1 LQISQ
6 IDIEKIISIVQ
17 NNRKIERDSKR
28 FVSIPRTAMGTLRQ
42 DLINTLGV
50 DRTKG
55 FLMRYGW
62 NCGASDAN
70 EVKQKKWNSP
80 RDLVLEGTRMC
91 TMRGYGLI
99 EPLKVSLDLKNSEGI
114 CKNSYEAEE
123 HIKYFGY
130 SDSFVCHTLIGYAS
144 GYLSTITGEKIIAK
158 EAQCSGRGDEHCYW
172 VAKPVEEWGDD
183 IKEYL
188 TYFEEENL
196 AQELDQA
203 YQNLKIKLD
212 IFNKGYLVQ
221 QQLMQTVLWEEDLNS
236 IAQTV
241 FNSTQVPVLIEDSHF
256 KPIAFAGINFE
267 IAQMYSRSL
276 NDCFFER
283 DEKGLNKLNWS
294 NPIEE
299 IPISNHCLRLITP
312 IRVRQH
318 IVGYASFISEGSP
331 FEESDYFILGQT
343 SLASS
348 LHFLNEH
355 VRLDAELRTRGDF
368 LEEILSQKISL
379 QEILNRA
386 QYIEFNL
393 QGSYSILTLDK
404 QEIHGNEE
412 ESYKLTDELV
422 KSLSAFFKE
431 REINVLIGKKLG
443 CVVILLSDTKIVE
456 KNENINRLCQEIIDY
471 CRYLNSKY
479 HYKLGVSSES
489 TSILEASDLYEESL
503 AALKVA
509 NEQKNI
515 ISFCSL
521 GIVGILFQSKNKKGI
536 RKFSNKL
543 LGKLLEED
551 QDRNMELT
559 TTLYHYLNNGCNAQ
573 KTAKATNFSI
583 TGMRYRLK
591 RINELLSVDFN
602 EPGVSYQL
610 YLAIQSLIVLG
621 DLEIQQIENLS
632 TK

>member
-1 LQISQ
+1 MHSLQITKV
-6 IDIEKIISIVQ
+6 DIEKIISIVQ
-17 NNRKIERDSKR
+17 NNKKIEGDAKR

-62 NCGASDAN
+62 NCGVSDAN
-70 EVKQKKWNSP
+70 EVKQKEWDSP
-80 RDLVLEGTRMC
+80 RELVLEGTRMC
-91 TMRGYGLI
+91 TMRGYGVI

-130 SDSFVCHTLIGYAS
+130 SDSFVCHTLMGYAS
-144 GYLSTITGEKIIAK
+144 GYLTTITGEKIIAK
-158 EAQCSGRGDEHCYW
+158 EVQCSGHGDEHCYW
-172 VAKPVEEWGDD
+172 VAKPVDEWGED
-183 IKEYL
+183 IQDYL
-188 TYFEEENL
+188 AYFEVENL

-203 YQNLKIKLD
+203 YQHLKTKLD
-212 IFNKGYLVQ
+212 IFNKGYHIQ

-241 FNSTQVPVLIEDSHF
+241 YDSTEVPVLIEDCHF
-256 KPIAFAGINFE
+256 KPIAFAGIIPE
-267 IAQMYSRSL
+267 KAKMYSQSL
-276 NDCFFER
+276 NDFLIER
-283 DEKGLNKLNWS
+283 NEQGVIDLDWS
-294 NPIEE
+294 NPMEE
-299 IPISNHCLRLITP
+299 ILISDNCRRLIAP

-318 IVGYASFISEGSP
+318 IVGYASFISEDSS

-348 LHFLNEH
+348 LHFLNER

-386 QYIEFNL
+386 QYIEFDL
-393 QGSYSILTLDK
+393 QGSYTILTLDK
-404 QEIHGNEE
+404 QDIHGNEE
-412 ESYKLTDELV
+412 ESYKLTDELA
-422 KSLSAFFKE
+422 KSLSSFFKE
-431 REINVLIGKKLG
+431 REINVLLGKKNS
-443 CVVILLSDTKIVE
+443 CIVILLSDTKVLD
-456 KNENINRLCQEIIDY
+456 NNGSINRLCKEIIDY

-509 NEQKNI
+509 NEQNNI
-515 ISFCSL
+515 IPFCSL

-551 QDRNMELT
+551 RDRNMELT

-591 RINELLSVDFN
+591 RINELLGIDFN
-602 EPGVSYQL
+602 EP
-610 YLAIQSLIVLG
+610 
-621 DLEIQQIENLS
+621 
-632 TK
+632 